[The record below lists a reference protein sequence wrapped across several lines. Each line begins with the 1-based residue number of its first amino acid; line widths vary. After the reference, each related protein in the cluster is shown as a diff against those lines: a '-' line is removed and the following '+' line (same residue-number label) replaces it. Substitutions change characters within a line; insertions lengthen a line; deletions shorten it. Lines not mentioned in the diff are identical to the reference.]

1 MTTISIAIST
11 YAERVA
17 NLKLLEYCPNINYVV
32 VHQQPQNVAKES
44 ISYIKN
50 RKDVL
55 YIPTDT
61 KGISVS
67 RNIAIKNATGNYI
80 LIMDDDVC
88 FFLDSIEKLII
99 CMDEDD
105 VDIGTY
111 YHKYTNGKTTKN
123 REYSFSHNMLNIA
136 NPSSIDICL
145 KRESIVTSGVLFDED
160 FGLGT
165 SYPSGEEMIFL
176 SDCIK
181 SGLKLKRYPIEVCI
195 HPPVTSGSDF
205 YSTKE
210 KILAKKAMFKRV
222 YGQLGGIMFILF
234 ILKKYPAAYKAGY
247 GLFFLK
253 HSFFK

>member
-1 MTTISIAIST
+1 MALISLAIST
-11 YAERVA
+11 ISNRIDF
-17 NLKLLEYCPNINYVV
+17 LKLQEYSNAEYVI
-32 VHQQPQNVAKES
+32 VHQRPNEGDPKVISSLKERHDIIYVPLDS
-44 ISYIKN
+44 SG
-50 RKDVL
+50 L
-55 YIPTDT
+55 
-61 KGISVS
+61 SVS
-67 RNIAIKNATGNYI
+67 RNTAINKCGGDYI
-80 LIMDDDVC
+80 FILDDDV
-88 FFLDSIEKLII
+88 FFSFDSMMMVVDLMSK
-99 CMDEDD
+99 DN

-123 REYSFSHNMLNIA
+123 KEYSFSHNMFNIA

-145 KRESIVTSGVLFDED
+145 KRESIVASGVLFDED

-181 SGLKLKRYPIEVCI
+181 SGLKLKRYPTEICI

-247 GLFFLK
+247 SSFFLK
-253 HSFFK
+253 HSLFK

>member
-1 MTTISIAIST
+1 M
-11 YAERVA
+11 
-17 NLKLLEYCPNINYVV
+17 
-32 VHQQPQNVAKES
+32 ES
-44 ISYIKN
+44 ISHLKN
-50 RKDVL
+50 RDDVL

-67 RNIAIKNATGNYI
+67 RNIAIKNATGDYI
-80 LIMDDDVC
+80 IIMDDDVD
-88 FFLDSIEKLII
+88 FLLDSIERLIK

-123 REYSFSHNMLNIA
+123 KEHSFSHNMLNIA

-145 KRESIVTSGVLFDED
+145 KRESIVASGVLFDEG

-165 SYPSGEEMIFL
+165 RYPSGEEMVFL
-176 SDCIK
+176 SDCIR
-181 SGLKLKRYPIEVCI
+181 SSLKLKRYPIEVCI

-210 KILAKKAMFKRV
+210 KILAKNAMFKRV
-222 YGQLGGIMFILF
+222 YGQLGGVMFMLF
-234 ILKKYPAAYKAGY
+234 ILKKYPTAYKAGY

-253 HSFFK
+253 NSLFK

>member
-1 MTTISIAIST
+1 MALISLAIST
-11 YAERVA
+11 ISNRID
-17 NLKLLEYCPNINYVV
+17 NLKLQEYSNAEYVI
-32 VHQQPQNVAKES
+32 VHQRPNEGDQKI
-44 ISYIKN
+44 ISDLKARHDI
-50 RKDVL
+50 V
-55 YIPTDT
+55 YIPLD
-61 KGISVS
+61 KVGLSVS
-67 RNIAIKNATGNYI
+67 RNTAIEKCNGDYI
-80 LIMDDDVC
+80 FILDDDV
-88 FFLDSIEKLII
+88 FFSFERMVSVVDLMSK
-99 CMDEDD
+99 DE
-105 VDIGTY
+105 VDIGTF

-123 REYSFSHNMLNIA
+123 KKHSFSHNVFNIA

-145 KRESIVTSGVLFDED
+145 KRESIAASGVLFDED

-165 SYPSGEEMIFL
+165 NYPSGEEMIFL

-181 SGLKLKRYPIEVCI
+181 SSLKLKRYPIEVCI

-210 KILAKKAMFKRV
+210 KISAKKAMFKRV

-253 HSFFK
+253 HSLFK

>member
-1 MTTISIAIST
+1 VTTISIAIST
-11 YAERVA
+11 YAERIA
-17 NLKLLEYCPNINYVV
+17 NIKLFESHPHINYVV
-32 VHQQPQNVAKES
+32 VHQQPQGVPVES
-44 ISYIKN
+44 MSYLKN
-50 RKDVL
+50 RNDVL
-55 YIPTDT
+55 YIPTNT
-61 KGISVS
+61 KGLSIS
-67 RNIAIKNATGNYI
+67 RYIAIKNSTGDYI
-80 LIMDDDVC
+80 MIMDDDVD
-88 FFLDSIEKLII
+88 FFLDSIEKLIT

-105 VDIGTY
+105 VDISTY

-123 REYSFSHNMLNIA
+123 KDHSFYHNRLNIA

-145 KRESIVTSGVLFDED
+145 KRESIIASGVLFDED

-165 SYPSGEEMIFL
+165 NYPSGEEMIFL

-222 YGQLGGIMFILF
+222 YGQLGGLMFILF

-253 HSFFK
+253 QSFFK

>member
-1 MTTISIAIST
+1 VTTISIAIST

-17 NLKLLEYCPNINYVV
+17 NLKLLEYYPNINYVV
-32 VHQQPQNVAKES
+32 VHQQPQNVAMES
-44 ISYIKN
+44 ISYLKN
-50 RKDVL
+50 RNDVL

-67 RNIAIKNATGNYI
+67 RNIAIKNAIGDYI
-80 LIMDDDVC
+80 IIMDDDVD
-88 FFLDSIEKLII
+88 FLLDSIERLIK

-123 REYSFSHNMLNIA
+123 KEHSFAHNMLNIA

-145 KRESIVTSGVLFDED
+145 KRESIAASGVLFDEE

-165 SYPSGEEMIFL
+165 NYPSGEEMIFL

-181 SGLKLKRYPIEVCI
+181 SSLKLKRYPIEVCI

-222 YGQLGGIMFILF
+222 YGQLGGVMFMLF
-234 ILKKYPAAYKAGY
+234 ILKKYPSAYKAGY

-253 HSFFK
+253 HSLFK

>member
-17 NLKLLEYCPNINYVV
+17 NLKLLEYHPKINYVV
-32 VHQQPQNVAKES
+32 VHQQPQNVAMES
-44 ISYIKN
+44 ISHLKN
-50 RKDVL
+50 RDDVL

-67 RNIAIKNATGNYI
+67 RNIAIKNAIGDYI
-80 LIMDDDVC
+80 IIMDDDVD
-88 FFLDSIEKLII
+88 FLLDSIERLIK

-123 REYSFSHNMLNIA
+123 KEHSFAHNMLNIA

-145 KRESIVTSGVLFDED
+145 KRESIIASGVIFDEG

-165 SYPSGEEMIFL
+165 RYPSGEEMIFL
-176 SDCIK
+176 SDCIR
-181 SGLKLKRYPIEVCI
+181 SSLKLKRYPIEEIGRAHV
-195 HPPVTSGSDF
+195 
-205 YSTKE
+205 
-210 KILAKKAMFKRV
+210 
-222 YGQLGGIMFILF
+222 
-234 ILKKYPAAYKAGY
+234 
-247 GLFFLK
+247 
-253 HSFFK
+253 